1 MAKATAEA
9 PDTAPVSGADVE
21 VIEFNG
27 LSIPVTADF
36 VSPGVT
42 RHVEFEVDQTPMV
55 CMFVADEPRKLPPY
69 AIVPCLAQGI
79 QLVK

>member
-1 MAKATAEA
+1 MAKAKAEA

-21 VIEFNG
+21 VIDFNG
-27 LSIPVTADF
+27 LSIPVDAQF

-42 RHVEFEVDQTPMV
+42 RHVEFGEAQVF
-55 CMFVADEPRKLPPY
+55 MFVADEPRQLPPH
-69 AIVPCLAQGI
+69 AIVPCMAQGI